1 MKKVY
6 ADAKS
11 ALQGL
16 LFDDMTIMAGGFGLC
31 GIPETL
37 IEAIRDS
44 GVKGL
49 TVISNNA
56 GIDNVGLGVL
66 LETRQIK
73 KMISSYVGENKTFA
87 KQFLAGELEIEFN
100 PQGTLA
106 ERCRAGGAGIPAFFT
121 KTGVGTLVAEGKE
134 VREFNGEQYV
144 METGLVADLAVVHA
158 WMGDTEGNLVY
169 RKTARNFNPMMATA
183 GKITVAEVEHLVQP
197 GDIDADHIITP
208 GIFVKRIIHVPMPRS
223 ASSSAPSASAPEH
236 KGRIE
241 TMAWTREEMAARA
254 AKELRDGFY
263 VNLGIGIPTLVANYI
278 PEGIEV
284 TLQSENGMLG
294 MGPFPFEGEED
305 PDLINA
311 GKQTITELQKTS
323 YFSSADSFGMI
334 RGGHIDLSILG
345 AMQVAENGDLANW
358 MIPGKMV
365 KGMGGAMDLVAGVK
379 KVVVVMEHA
388 SKDGE
393 PKILKKCNL
402 PLTGT
407 GVVDLIITDMG
418 VFQVDENGGGLT
430 LIEIA
435 PGISVDDIKAKTEAD
450 FKVAV

>member
-1 MKKVY
+1 MKKVH
-6 ADAKS
+6 ADAKN

-66 LETRQIK
+66 LETRQIR

-197 GDIDADHIITP
+197 GDIEADHIITP
-208 GIFVKRIIHVPMPRS
+208 GIFVKRIIHVPN
-223 ASSSAPSASAPEH
+223 AE
-236 KGRIE
+236 KRIE
-241 TMAWTREEMAARA
+241 QRTVRKRA
-254 AKELRDGFY
+254 
-263 VNLGIGIPTLVANYI
+263 
-278 PEGIEV
+278 
-284 TLQSENGMLG
+284 
-294 MGPFPFEGEED
+294 
-305 PDLINA
+305 
-311 GKQTITELQKTS
+311 
-323 YFSSADSFGMI
+323 
-334 RGGHIDLSILG
+334 
-345 AMQVAENGDLANW
+345 
-358 MIPGKMV
+358 
-365 KGMGGAMDLVAGVK
+365 
-379 KVVVVMEHA
+379 
-388 SKDGE
+388 
-393 PKILKKCNL
+393 
-402 PLTGT
+402 
-407 GVVDLIITDMG
+407 
-418 VFQVDENGGGLT
+418 
-430 LIEIA
+430 
-435 PGISVDDIKAKTEAD
+435 
-450 FKVAV
+450 